1 MTSTRIF
8 RSGNSLAVR
17 LPRDIAFAEGAEVTV
32 SRQGDS
38 ILIRPARA
46 TMAALVARLGAAPSP
61 RLVARPDFRTPRR
74 DRRPGVDDDE
84 PA

>member
-1 MTSTRIF
+1 MATTRIF

-46 TMAALVARLGAAPSP
+46 TMAALVTRLGAAPAP
-61 RLVARPDFRTPRR
+61 RLIARPDFRPPRR
-74 DRRPGVDDDE
+74 GVGPGVDDDN